1 MPSTTAHNPLFSAL
15 PILLLLFAFALRAE
29 YEATFFPYQF
39 DNGAQL
45 SAARALAN
53 HRGLK
58 ECAVKAQDISQV
70 VCEEQTWWAIGVPVL
85 LAHAYRVTG
94 DFLRGEFLLRCF
106 GLLVFFV
113 SILFIYR
120 LLIEEVSIISFYL
133 FSLFYA
139 LLFPLYLGLTFTSD
153 ILALSFFMAACCC
166 SFYLIFAKQKLL
178 SLIWLSFLCGF
189 LLFLAG
195 FMRYAYYTIIPV
207 VPFAMFLVS
216 LLKRR
221 RKSLIPSIVV
231 MCLSVLLFFALT
243 QLIYPGHFAANSYFK
258 GKTNGFFPENLLSF
272 DPFIFKSFVCWDL
285 LVPRIESLGRAIYI
299 SANLVIWIISLIL
312 LYPLAASSYRDFRE
326 SSEEELR
333 PTTYLKLL
341 TWVSL
346 CSIVLVLSYLTV
358 KSPRMYEEDTW
369 TYVATTRY
377 FLPFIV
383 LFQINIFNYVSSLK
397 RLKPVSLKSLL
408 AVFLGAA
415 FLLQLAIWVGLRYKA
430 YIKQNSTTAFSYRLE
445 TQEQVNQLIDSLART
460 EKKPVVLVGH
470 YGTEPLSE
478 RTSYLSAIEFYMNAD
493 RIRASKPTILLLRLP
508 KKLKQLER
516 DFMASHA
523 GQKILEFPDSDLY
536 RTDINESGVRS
547 QESGV
552 NRKN

>member
-1 MPSTTAHNPLFSAL
+1 MPSTTAHKPLFSVL

-53 HRGLK
+53 HQGLK

-85 LAHAYRVTG
+85 LAHAYRITG
-94 DFLRGEFLLRCF
+94 DFLRAEFLLRCF
-106 GLLVFFV
+106 GLLVLFV
-113 SILFIYR
+113 SIFFIYR

-133 FSLFYA
+133 FCLFYA

-166 SFYLIFAKQKLL
+166 SFYLVFAKQKLL
-178 SLIWLSFLCGF
+178 SLISLSFVCGF

-195 FMRYAYYTIIPV
+195 FMRYAYYTVIPI
-207 VPFAMFLVS
+207 VPFTMFLVS

-221 RKSLIPSIVV
+221 KKRLMPSIVV
-231 MCLSVLLFFALT
+231 MCLSALLFFAVT
-243 QLIYPGHFAANSYFK
+243 QIIYPGHFAANSYFR
-258 GKTNGFFPENLLSF
+258 GKANGFFPENLLSL

-285 LVPRIESLGRAIYI
+285 FAPRIENLGRAT
-299 SANLVIWIISLIL
+299 SFLANLVIWIISLVL
-312 LYPLAASSYRDFRE
+312 LYPLVASSYRDFRE
-326 SSEEELR
+326 LSEEELR

-346 CSIVLVLSYLTV
+346 LSIILILSYLTI
-358 KSPRMYEEDTW
+358 KSPKMYDEDTW

-397 RLKPVSLKSLL
+397 RLKPASLKSLL
-408 AVFLGAA
+408 AVFLGTA
-415 FLLQLAIWVGLRYKA
+415 FLLQLTIWVALRYKA
-430 YIKQNSTTAFSYRLE
+430 YIKQNSTTAFSYRIE
-445 TQEQVNQLIDSLART
+445 TQEQVNQLVDSLAQT

-470 YGTEPLSE
+470 YGTEPLNE

-493 RIRASKPTILLLRLP
+493 RIKALKPTILLIRLP
-508 KKLKQLER
+508 KKLKQLEK
-516 DFMASHA
+516 DFMASHN
-523 GQKILEFPDSDLY
+523 GQKLFEFQDSDLY
-536 RTDINESGVRS
+536 RTD
-547 QESGV
+547 V
-552 NRKN
+552 NP